1 MFDRNAKECSEKQEI
16 TLFPDLAAGHRNVS
30 SCEIH

>member
-1 MFDRNAKECSEKQEI
+1 MFDRNTKEYSEKQEI
-16 TLFPDLAAGHRNVS
+16 TLLPHLDAGHRNVS